1 MATEQITQGD
11 TEQATAPDT
20 ERIIAA
26 VNQLPLAERVRVLEA
41 IAASVRAEVGPTAKA
56 ATSPQTANGTQPAS
70 APPADIATAPVN
82 DDDSR
87 LNDREWWQRFERRRA
102 ELLKDVP
109 PESALHELL
118 GIARTTR
125 RVPMTKEEEQAVIDE
140 YLAEKYL
147 R

>member
-1 MATEQITQGD
+1 MATERITTSDTKQTTMDD
-11 TEQATAPDT
+11 TEQ
-20 ERIIAA
+20 IIAA

-41 IAASVRAEVGPTAKA
+41 IAASVRAEATPTANDMHA
-56 ATSPQTANGTQPAS
+56 ANGAQPAP
-70 APPADIATAPVN
+70 APPAAATDTDGN
-82 DDDSR
+82 TDDSH